1 MLASAKGYAL
11 IVIACLAVSGGKQ
24 AHAETEEVLAL
35 KAYADFKM
43 GLYNSA
49 FTQFE
54 YLASLG
60 NTQGLLNLAIMLDE
74 GLGCEPDH
82 ERATE
87 LLNQAADLGHV
98 NAMERLASRFRS
110 GAMVPKDQQKSI
122 ALYERA
128 AEAGSV
134 DAMYQLF
141 VMYSDNNIDKSNHWL
156 KLAKHHRHP
165 KALMIGAIPANSAMP
180 IEQELIIRNALDS
193 IDRSANNR
201 FVEGVIYFFS
211 TQAEISV
218 ETRGLTTE
226 LTKAQLGD
234 LWEFSFH
241 RGPVYRLDRKQLSI
255 HPINDTQAQIQSLL
269 LETFDSAGTE
279 SLKIHEVLTVSV
291 KHGVFQID
299 RATLQIE

>member
-35 KAYADFKM
+35 KTYADFKM

-98 NAMERLASRFRS
+98 NANGEP
-110 GAMVPKDQQKSI
+110 V
-122 ALYERA
+122 
-128 AEAGSV
+128 
-134 DAMYQLF
+134 
-141 VMYSDNNIDKSNHWL
+141 
-156 KLAKHHRHP
+156 
-165 KALMIGAIPANSAMP
+165 GAIAMSRAP
-180 IEQELIIRNALDS
+180 RS
-193 IDRSANNR
+193 SANVADWTMGAVSPLVHKNKNR
-201 FVEGVIYFFS
+201 SSGEAVF
-211 TQAEISV
+211 A
-218 ETRGLTTE
+218 
-226 LTKAQLGD
+226 
-234 LWEFSFH
+234 
-241 RGPVYRLDRKQLSI
+241 
-255 HPINDTQAQIQSLL
+255 
-269 LETFDSAGTE
+269 
-279 SLKIHEVLTVSV
+279 VSS
-291 KHGVFQID
+291 
-299 RATLQIE
+299 